1 MTVLTL
7 TNAFLNALRKGLSSG
22 PILGIQLVSGE
33 HSAHGNVLDI
43 STSPLLFNIKEFMA
57 S

>member
-1 MTVLTL
+1 MTVLML
-7 TNAFLNALRKGLSSG
+7 TNAFREGLSSG

-33 HSAHGNVLDI
+33 HSAYGNVLNN
-43 STSPLLFNIKEFMA
+43 STSPLLLYTKEFKA

>member
-1 MTVLTL
+1 MTVLAL
-7 TNAFLNALRKGLSSG
+7 TNAFLNALRKGLPSG

-33 HSAHGNVLDI
+33 HSAHGNGLDI